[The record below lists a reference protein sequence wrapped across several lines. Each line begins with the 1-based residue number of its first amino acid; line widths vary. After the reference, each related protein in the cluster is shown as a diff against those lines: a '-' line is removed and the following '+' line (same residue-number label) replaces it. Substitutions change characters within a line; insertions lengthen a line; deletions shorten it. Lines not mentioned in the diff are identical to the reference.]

1 MKPVPFCAVV
11 PAAGRGRRMG
21 GGGLPKPY
29 LPLHGWTV
37 IEHALAVLLGHAGL
51 HRLVVVLA
59 ADDTGFAGLDVA
71 ADPRIETVI
80 GGAER
85 PDSVAAGLA
94 ALADEPPETLVLVHD
109 AARPCVS
116 RAELER
122 LLAAADA
129 DDGALLAVPVR
140 DTVKRADT
148 ADRVVRTV
156 EREGLWQAQTPQ
168 AFGLRALR
176 AALEA
181 VREGVT
187 DESSAMERAGHT
199 PRLIEGESAN
209 IKITRPGDL
218 ALAEAV
224 LRARSLS
231 EQS

>member
-11 PAAGRGRRMG
+11 PAAGQGRRMG
-21 GGGLPKPY
+21 GGPPKPY
-29 LPLHGWTV
+29 LPLRGRTV
-37 IEHALAVLLGHAGL
+37 IEHALAALLEHAGL
-51 HRLVVVLA
+51 RRLVVVLT
-59 ADDTGFAGLDVA
+59 ADDTNFSGLPVA

-85 PDSVAAGLA
+85 ADSVAAGLA

-116 RAELER
+116 QAEVER
-122 LLAAADA
+122 LLAAADT

-140 DTVKRADT
+140 DTVKRAD
-148 ADRVVRTV
+148 ASGRVVRTV
-156 EREGLWQAQTPQ
+156 ERDGLWQAQTPQ

-187 DESSAMERAGHT
+187 DESSAMERAGHA
-199 PRLIEGESAN
+199 PRLVEGESAN
-209 IKITRPGDL
+209 IKITRPADL

-224 LRARSLS
+224 LRARAEGNS
-231 EQS
+231 

>member
-21 GGGLPKPY
+21 GGPPKSY
-29 LPLHGWTV
+29 LPLHGRTV
-37 IEHALAVLLGHAGL
+37 IEHALAPLLEHAGL

-59 ADDTGFAGLDVA
+59 AGDTAFADLSVTRDA
-71 ADPRIETVI
+71 RIETVV
-80 GGAER
+80 GGTER
-85 PDSVAAGLA
+85 ADSVAAGLA

-116 RAELER
+116 QAELER

-140 DTVKRADT
+140 DTVKRAD
-148 ADRVVRTV
+148 AGARVVRTV
-156 EREGLWQAQTPQ
+156 EREGLWQALTPQ

-176 AALEA
+176 AALDG

-187 DESSAMERAGHT
+187 DESSAMERAGHA
-199 PRLIEGESAN
+199 PRLVEGDSAN

-224 LRARSLS
+224 LRARAERDS
-231 EQS
+231 

>member
-11 PAAGRGRRMG
+11 PAAGQGRRMDG
-21 GGGLPKPY
+21 GPPKPY
-29 LPLHGWTV
+29 LPLHGRTV

-59 ADDTGFAGLDVA
+59 ADDTGFAGLAVA

-224 LRARSLS
+224 LRARA
-231 EQS
+231 EQDS